1 MDSNFLPLSTIRIQ
15 YCIRKKTPVTKKK
28 GECFVFPFY
37 FNKKLQCALHFHL
50 EWFLLVFF
58 SFSEWKSGFQNGQTS
73 GYRHNCTSARF
84 SKYFTHLTI
93 SFSISITHYQIFCTM
108 VVRWEMK
115 VKIDEYFFLRL
126 KNSINILSGRFFT
139 RI

>member
-1 MDSNFLPLSTIRIQ
+1 MKKKKLYSSGFEFLTPFHHKDPILHS
-15 YCIRKKTPVTKKK
+15 KKTPVTKKK

-108 VVRWEMK
+108 IVRWEMK
-115 VKIDEYFFLRL
+115 VKIDEYFF
-126 KNSINILSGRFFT
+126 
-139 RI
+139 